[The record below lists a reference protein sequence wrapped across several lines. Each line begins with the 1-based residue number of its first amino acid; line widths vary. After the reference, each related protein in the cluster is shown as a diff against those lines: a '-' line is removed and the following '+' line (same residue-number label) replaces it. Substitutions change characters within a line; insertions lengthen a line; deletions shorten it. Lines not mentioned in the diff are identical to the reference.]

1 MSMAVCTWGKFQIKG
16 LCMLGSDIIADTFI
30 RHGLKR
36 IYTFPG
42 GTLAPTFDA
51 IYRRNIDIFC
61 ARHEQGAGYAGL
73 AVARLTRTPQ
83 VVMVTSGPGVTNL
96 VTVVADAYF
105 DSTPLIALTGQV
117 GTGDINSGR
126 LVRQCGFQQVDAV
139 SLMKSIV
146 KATFLPLSPA
156 DLPSM
161 LEEGFAV
168 AMEGRPGPVLVDL
181 PMDVQRGALD
191 GRPVTKARKPMAPT
205 GPEPRLIA
213 EAAEWLAKAQ
223 RPVIF
228 AGQGVLLSDAC
239 TVLRGLAESRGIP
252 VAMSLLGI
260 GSFSTNS
267 SLSLGF
273 PGHTGNQCAGR
284 AIHEADVLL
293 VVGARLDVR
302 QTGTCTDQFV
312 PNGRVIRI
320 DLDAAE
326 LTYPRVRSDLVIH
339 ADARLALAELVKVLE
354 GHRVPDLSKW
364 RAQIEEWKAQYPLAY
379 DSQGTLVR
387 PQQVIETVNH
397 LTHGKRV
404 VAVSGVGSH
413 QQWTARHF
421 DFDFPDRAWLT
432 SGGHGAM
439 GYDLPTAIGAQLA
452 RPDDLVVCFVG
463 DGSLQINIQ
472 ELQTAVVYGTAVK
485 IFVLDNHRLAMVS
498 QFQLLNW
505 NSDPTTGN
513 KVNPD
518 FAAVARAYGM
528 QAYTINKPEDVNPV
542 AKKALAHDG
551 PALVHCLVDPSEDV
565 MPMLLPGQTMD
576 RMWPYA

>member
-1 MSMAVCTWGKFQIKG
+1 
-16 LCMLGSDIIADTFI
+16 MLGSEIITEAFI

-42 GTLAPTFDA
+42 GTLAPIFDA
-51 IYRRNIDIFC
+51 IRRQNIEIFC
-61 ARHEQGAGYAGL
+61 ARHEQGAGYVAL

-83 VVMVTSGPGVTNL
+83 VVMVTSGPGVTNIS
-96 VTVVADAYF
+96 TVVADAYF

-126 LVRQCGFQQVDAV
+126 LVRQCGFQQVDTI
-139 SLMKSIV
+139 SLMKPIV

-156 DLPSM
+156 DLPTM
-161 LEEGFAV
+161 LEEAFAV
-168 AMEGRPGPVLVDL
+168 AVEGRPGPVVVDL
-181 PMDVQRGALD
+181 PMDVQRGTLNESPIVNP
-191 GRPVTKARKPMAPT
+191 RKAASPLE
-205 GPEPRLIA
+205 PESGLIA
-213 EAAEWLAKAQ
+213 QAAEWLAKAQ

-239 TVLRGLAESRGIP
+239 TELRRLAESRDIP

-260 GSFSTNS
+260 GSFPTDS
-267 SLSLGF
+267 SLALGF
-273 PGHTGNQCAGR
+273 PGHTGNQYAGR
-284 AIHEADVLL
+284 AFHEADVLL

-326 LTYPRVRSDLVIH
+326 LTYPRVRSNLDIH
-339 ADARLALAELVKVLE
+339 ADAKLALAQLFQVLE
-354 GHRVPDLSKW
+354 AHSVPDLSKW
-364 RAQIEEWKAQYPLAY
+364 RARIEEWKAKYPLAY
-379 DSQGTLVR
+379 DSHGTLVK
-387 PQQVIETVNH
+387 PQHIIETVSH
-397 LTHGKRV
+397 LTRGERV

-413 QQWTARHF
+413 QQWAARHF

-439 GYDLPTAIGAQLA
+439 GFDLPTAIGAQLT

-472 ELQTAVVYGTAVK
+472 ELQTAIVYNTPVK
-485 IFVLDNHRLAMVS
+485 IFVLDNRRLAMVS

-518 FAAVARAYGM
+518 FAAIARAYGI
-528 QAYTINKPEDVNPV
+528 QAYTISKPREVKPI
-542 AKKALAHDG
+542 AEEALAYNG
-551 PALVHCLVDPSEDV
+551 PVLVRCLVDYSEDV
-565 MPMLLPGQTMD
+565 LPMLLPGQTMD
-576 RMWPYA
+576 KMWPYA